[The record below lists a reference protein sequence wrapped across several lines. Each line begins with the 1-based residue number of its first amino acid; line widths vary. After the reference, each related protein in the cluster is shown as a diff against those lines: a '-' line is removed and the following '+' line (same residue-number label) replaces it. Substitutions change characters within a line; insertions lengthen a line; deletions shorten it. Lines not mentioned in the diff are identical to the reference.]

1 MTMLNANDE
10 LDLLERD
17 ARDMADV
24 PDDDTREIS
33 QHEARRAYYAAIDEM
48 YAEQAPRRVVV
59 EECHE
64 IGGPETW

>member
-1 MTMLNANDE
+1 MTHRIDDQYALIEA
-10 LDLLERD
+10 D
-17 ARDMADV
+17 ACDMADV
-24 PDDDTREIS
+24 PDEETREIDE
-33 QHEARRAYYAAIDEM
+33 HEARQAYYAAIDEM